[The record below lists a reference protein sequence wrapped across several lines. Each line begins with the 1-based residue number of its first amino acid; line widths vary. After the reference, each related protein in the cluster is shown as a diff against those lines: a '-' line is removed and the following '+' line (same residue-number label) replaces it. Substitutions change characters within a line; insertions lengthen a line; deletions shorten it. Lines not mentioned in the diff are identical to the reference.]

1 MTEETLDAAIL
12 LLRSRGLEAFGLI
25 KDIYARERE
34 AGDAEKIANLSL
46 QMANLEGG
54 MITLQ
59 QYKESIV
66 ESAKQRALD
75 LQTEEA
81 PEPEEDN
88 DIKKYDSKAN
98 ESFFGFGKW
107 IRTRSCICPQDGT
120 LTAFSD
126 LLGRNSRT
134 YFVLPGGKT
143 QSVYS
148 YPGVSMAPSFS
159 GCLGRQKV

>member
-75 LQTEEA
+75 LQTEET

-88 DIKKYDSKAN
+88 ETVITEDTLRETS
-98 ESFFGFGKW
+98 ESF
-107 IRTRSCICPQDGT
+107 RRSLAHKRVAAEEIDE
-120 LTAFSD
+120 S
-126 LLGRNSRT
+126 
-134 YFVLPGGKT
+134 
-143 QSVYS
+143 
-148 YPGVSMAPSFS
+148 
-159 GCLGRQKV
+159 